1 MKSVNAI
8 CVKAKNEWFHVA
20 CSWYPLFHLVD
31 FANLLSRKL
40 LRTAM
45 VTTMDNYYSKIVQ
58 FYIFVPSRTELIVF
72 VELFKPEKLQVE
84 RSLFVVGIVSTTL
97 LLTYKNKSKVFYL
110 YYEELKLK
118 LILKIDLNECLEK
131 GIQVSWS

>member
-1 MKSVNAI
+1 
-8 CVKAKNEWFHVA
+8 
-20 CSWYPLFHLVD
+20 
-31 FANLLSRKL
+31 
-40 LRTAM
+40 M

-84 RSLFVVGIVSTTL
+84 QSLFVVGIVSTTL